1 MHSLTRCSASIHKA
15 ASLSSSTCLLAACF
29 LAVHFLFCTGGIAG
43 GGPEDSLGLLHALEL
58 LVVGLVAIVGGK
70 CLCSY

>member
-1 MHSLTRCSASIHKA
+1 M
-15 ASLSSSTCLLAACF
+15 
-29 LAVHFLFCTGGIAG
+29 HFLFCTGGIAG